1 MSKPCVSCDKR
12 FYPIALNSEPKL
24 QCSYQFSNGRQSL
37 ELELNL
43 PQMDGDETFSRGLLD
58 LRDEFILTAV
68 AASEAGFTTEGKLKG
83 GRLLTTSEYNLAL
96 YRRDLKNLKF
106 ED

>member
-1 MSKPCVSCDKR
+1 MSKHYISCDKR

-24 QCSYQFSNGRQSL
+24 QGSYLFSNGRQSL
-37 ELELNL
+37 ALESRIRV
-43 PQMDGDETFSRGLLD
+43 ETFSRGLLD
-58 LRDEFILTAV
+58 LRNELILTAV
-68 AASEAGFTTEGKLKG
+68 LASEARFTSEGKLKG

-96 YRRDLKNLKF
+96 DRDLKNLKF

>member
-1 MSKPCVSCDKR
+1 M
-12 FYPIALNSEPKL
+12 FIPIFQWETKSRIRVEP
-24 QCSYQFSNGRQSL
+24 STNGW
-37 ELELNL
+37 N
-43 PQMDGDETFSRGLLD
+43 ETFSRGLLD

-96 YRRDLKNLKF
+96 YRDLRNLKF